1 MKQEN
6 LFKNVEP
13 KVIVPGV
20 IAWENCLTVPDGI
33 VDIMNKE
40 VDVWKEK
47 ITKEDV
53 KKNDSMKS
61 VYGSNGPIRF
71 DPEVNFHKEE
81 SLTMLKQ
88 VQRNALD
95 KAADYMQIFPDAEL
109 EVNWMETWQ
118 YITYTPPK
126 HMTFHSDN
134 HAVRDPRT
142 NKHHIAPYLR
152 RFTILTYLNDDFDG
166 GSLVFRYFP
175 ETAPYKPPAGSVV
188 IMPSAYVWSHATT
201 PLLNGR
207 KAAFLV
213 SMSSHYDVGS
223 EEIGQP
229 IEELARRELR

>member
-1 MKQEN
+1 MKKN
-6 LFKNVEP
+6 LWKQVEP
-13 KVIVPGV
+13 KTIIPGV
-20 IAWENCLTVPDGI
+20 HAWENCLEVPDGVI
-33 VDIMNKE
+33 DIMNKE
-40 VDVWKEK
+40 VDIWKEQVSRD
-47 ITKEDV
+47 DV
-53 KKNDSMKS
+53 KNNDSMKS

-71 DPEVNFHKEE
+71 DPEVNFHNPA
-81 SLTMLKQ
+81 SLTFFKQ
-88 VQRNALD
+88 VQKNALE
-95 KAADYMQIFPDAEL
+95 KAADYMRLYPDVEL

-142 NKHHIAPYLR
+142 NKHHVAPYLR
-152 RFTILTYLNDDFDG
+152 RFTILTYLNDNFHG

-175 ETAPYKPPAGSVV
+175 DTPPYKAPAGSVV

-223 EEIGQP
+223 EETGAP
-229 IEELARRELR
+229 MEVLTKRELR

>member
-152 RFTILTYLNDDFDG
+152 RFTILT
-166 GSLVFRYFP
+166 
-175 ETAPYKPPAGSVV
+175 APYKPPAGSVV

>member
-1 MKQEN
+1 MKRN

-13 KVIVPGV
+13 QAIVPGV
-20 IAWENCLTVPDGI
+20 YTWENCLDVPNGI
-33 VDIMNKE
+33 VDIMNTE
-40 VDVWKEK
+40 VDDWKNS
-47 ITKEDV
+47 ITKADV
-53 KKNDSMKS
+53 KNNDSLKS
-61 VYGSNGPIRF
+61 VYGANGPIRF
-71 DPEVNFHKEE
+71 DPEVNFHREE
-81 SLTMLKQ
+81 SKTFLKQ

-95 KAADYMQIFPDAEL
+95 KAADYMTIYPDVEM

-118 YITYTPPK
+118 YITYKPPK

-175 ETAPYKPPAGSVV
+175 EVAPYKPPAGSVV

-223 EEIGQP
+223 EETGAP
-229 IEELARRELR
+229 VTALAKRELR

>member
-1 MKQEN
+1 MNIWEHGT
-6 LFKNVEP
+6 P
-13 KVIVPGV
+13 KKIMEGV
-20 IAWENCLTVPDGI
+20 IAWENCINVPDGVI
-33 VDIMNKE
+33 DIMNSE
-40 VDVWKEK
+40 VDAWKEK
-47 ITKEDV
+47 MTFENAAKE
-53 KKNDSMKS
+53 NRLQGL
-61 VYGSNGPIRF
+61 YGNGPIRF
-71 DPEVNFHKEE
+71 NPEEHFYREE
-81 SLTMLKQ
+81 SIAFFNHIRKNT
-88 VQRNALD
+88 LD
-95 KAADYMQIFPDAEL
+95 KAAQYVEMYPDADE
-109 EVNWMETWQ
+109 EIEWMETWQ

-175 ETAPYKPPAGSVV
+175 NDAPYKPPAGSVV

-223 EEIGQP
+223 EEIGHP
-229 IEELARRELR
+229 VEDLARRELR

>member
-1 MKQEN
+1 MKKN
-6 LFKNVEP
+6 LFKDVEP
-13 KVIVPGV
+13 KEVVVGV
-20 IAWENCLTVPDGI
+20 WAWENCLEVPEGI

-40 VDVWKEK
+40 VDDWKAK
-47 ITKEDV
+47 ITREDV
-53 KKNDSMKS
+53 ENNDSMKS

-81 SLTMLKQ
+81 SKLFLKQ
-88 VQRNALD
+88 VQKNALD
-95 KAADYMQIFPDAEL
+95 KAAAYMQIFPDVEL

-175 ETAPYKPPAGSVV
+175 NDAPYKPPAGSVV
-188 IMPSAYVWSHATT
+188 IMPSAYVWSHATP

-207 KAAFLV
+207 KAAVLV

-223 EEIGQP
+223 EEIGHP
-229 IEELARRELR
+229 VEDLARRELR

>member
-1 MKQEN
+1 MKQN
-6 LFKNVEP
+6 LFKNVKP
-13 KVIVPGV
+13 YPVVPGV
-20 IAWENCLTVPDGI
+20 YTWENCLDVPNGI
-33 VDIMNKE
+33 VDIMNSE
-40 VDVWKEK
+40 VDDWKDSISK
-47 ITKEDV
+47 ADV
-53 KKNDSMKS
+53 KNNDSLKS
-61 VYGSNGPIRF
+61 VYGANGPIRF
-71 DPEVNFHKEE
+71 DPEVNFHREE
-81 SLTMLKQ
+81 SKTFLKQ

-95 KAADYMQIFPDAEL
+95 KAADYMQIYPDVEM

-118 YITYTPPK
+118 YITYKPPK

-175 ETAPYKPPAGSVV
+175 EVAPYKPPAGSVV

-223 EEIGQP
+223 EETGAP
-229 IEELARRELR
+229 VTALAERELR